1 MARRRPPVTCF
12 SPPTFESP
20 ETNSL
25 EWTFVEAMKR
35 TLIHL
40 LLLGLFAGACGGES
54 TSTTSETPVA
64 STTTVAATTTTAAS
78 TTTSSTTTSTTTTTP
93 STTIPGEEIQL
104 FFDAGDRLMVIGVSH
119 DDVLNLR
126 ELPGTAFDVVGEI
139 PPDYRDL
146 VAVGSTRDIG
156 RSIWTEVDFA
166 GVVGWVHIGFIAFEG
181 VTDDLTAFV
190 VEQMGDRPSAASM
203 TELGRI
209 VAEQFVS
216 EDVQSEVVKV
226 VDETVGDLGE
236 VTFDVVGLADDS
248 VRGVRLHVFGEPF
261 EGGFALRNLEVTYLC
276 GRGVTDEK
284 VCV

>member
-1 MARRRPPVTCF
+1 
-12 SPPTFESP
+12 
-20 ETNSL
+20 
-25 EWTFVEAMKR
+25 MKS

-40 LLLGLFAGACGGES
+40 LLLGLIVGACGEES
-54 TSTTSETPVA
+54 ASTTSESPIA
-64 STTTVAATTTTAAS
+64 SSTTSAAVTTSAPP
-78 TTTSSTTTSTTTTTP
+78 TTTSSTPTSTTSTTTTAP

-104 FFDAGDRLMVIGVSH
+104 FFDTGDRLMVIGVSH

-146 VAVGSTRDIG
+146 IAVGSTRDIG
-156 RSIWTEVDFA
+156 SSIWTKVDFA
-166 GVVGWVHIGFIAFEG
+166 GVVGWVHISFIAFEG
-181 VTDDLTAFV
+181 STEDLTAFIV
-190 VEQMGDRPSAASM
+190 SQMGDRPSAESM
-203 TELGRI
+203 TELGRM

-216 EDVQSEVVKV
+216 QDVQSDVVKV

-276 GRGVTDEK
+276 GRGVTDEGI
-284 VCV
+284 CV